1 MLNASTLK
9 NNYVENIE
17 NFRHKQNNVSNDATL
32 RKLKPNHPKKS
43 F

>member
-17 NFRHKQNNVSNDATL
+17 NFRHKQNNVANGSTL
-32 RKLKPNHPKKS
+32 RTTK
-43 F
+43 